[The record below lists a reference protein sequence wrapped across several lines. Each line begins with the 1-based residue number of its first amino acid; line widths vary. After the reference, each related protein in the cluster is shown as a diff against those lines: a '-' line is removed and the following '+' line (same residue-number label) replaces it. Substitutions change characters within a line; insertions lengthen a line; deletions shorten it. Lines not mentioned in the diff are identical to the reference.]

1 MRGLVSTLIIIM
13 LNVFL
18 NESSFIQTNQTQYLD
33 PSDGEALPSIVT
45 GMRQLCA
52 IASTLL
58 GGVAYTDGEA
68 TPTSSNLPGA
78 TGGSSSSSIRSS
90 DMRLVTMMGI
100 TFGLVL

>member
-1 MRGLVSTLIIIM
+1 MMLVPG
-13 LNVFL
+13 V

-58 GGVAYTDGEA
+58 GGVAYTDGAA
-68 TPTSSNLPGA
+68 TPTSTTLPGA
-78 TGGSSSSSIRSS
+78 TGRSSSSSIRSS
-90 DMRLVTMMGI
+90 DVRFIAMMGI